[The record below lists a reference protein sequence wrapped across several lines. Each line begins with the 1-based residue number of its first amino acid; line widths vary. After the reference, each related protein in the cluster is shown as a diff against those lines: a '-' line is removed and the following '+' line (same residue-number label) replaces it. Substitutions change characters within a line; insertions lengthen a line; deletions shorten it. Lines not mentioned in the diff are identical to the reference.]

1 MAGQMIS
8 APCLLFFHS
17 SSKLA
22 PSCSSIFFPVVL
34 HPSAMIV
41 ASIGALSSTI
51 AKQAPDADMVQ
62 ALARTFAFSI
72 ARMPQ

>member
-22 PSCSSIFFPVVL
+22 PSCSSTFFPEVL
-34 HPSAMIV
+34 QPSAVML
-41 ASIGALSSTI
+41 ASIGA
-51 AKQAPDADMVQ
+51 
-62 ALARTFAFSI
+62 F
-72 ARMPQ
+72 